1 MQKSYVFRK
10 WLILSKHSFLQLLL
24 LTCLIGNVN
33 ALDGVAQEILKTR
46 ISLNMRNMQIENVL
60 NEIQTKAKVRF
71 AFSSK
76 FVQNVQPITITA
88 DNQTLDKV
96 LDDLLQP
103 LNLKY
108 RVSKSLIIIS
118 RDEKAK
124 SQGNI
129 ERVPEIN
136 NADRLLASEILIKGR
151 VNDEKGISLPGVS
164 IVIKGTTKG
173 TTTDASGRFELNVAQ
188 AGAILTFSFVGY
200 TTFETA
206 VTTESEMN
214 IRLDPDLGLLNEVL
228 VVGYGTQKKVNST
241 GAVDMIKGDALVN
254 RPTPTVS
261 QALQGKVSGVN
272 FSTGSFGFEPGAGL
286 GIQIRGQGTPLVLI
300 DNVVGS
306 LNGINP
312 NDIESV
318 SILKDAAASAIYG
331 ARAPYGVVLI
341 TTKSGSNT
349 GKLNIEFSTSTSLIT
364 PNRMPH
370 MADSYTTALALNEAA
385 VNTGVAAV
393 FTNETVDRI
402 IAYQKNPGG
411 TPETVPNPA
420 NTKLWANTFTSNANY
435 DWFDVYYGKGNRNQQ
450 NLSFSG
456 GSKAMNFYISAGR
469 QYDGGVLQVATDNYR
484 RYNTIAKFDAHLT
497 NWLTL
502 SSNSR
507 FYNTSRRV
515 PAYDNQGDYDLLFHQ
530 VARTFPSQYM
540 TSPNGILSIQSK
552 IPWTRDAGFETRKAN
567 DFVQRFAAV
576 ATPLKN
582 WTINADFTYQ
592 LTSTE
597 FTSNNFTVYEDA
609 VDGSPV
615 ISGSTS
621 PAFVAK
627 SQNLYQYNTSNIF
640 STYKLDLRDNHHL
653 SALVGYQMEKS
664 INTYLYGKRNGLI
677 SSEVPALST
686 ATGSIDATDGV
697 DPYATQGFF
706 TRLSYN
712 FKEKYLFEFNS
723 RYDGTYKFA
732 EGKRWGFFPSF
743 SAGWNVAEES
753 FWKPIYNTV
762 GQFKLRA
769 SWGEL
774 GNQLTANPYQDLALI
789 GTNSNLAYIIN
800 GVRPGYTTA
809 PNLINPNVT
818 WETSTTTNVGLDVGF
833 FKNRLQLTTEVY
845 NRKTFDQL
853 GPSIALPAVLG
864 AAIPQSNNMETS
876 TNGWELNLT
885 WNDRIGKDFTYSVTG
900 MMFDYH
906 TKITKYNNPTKLL
919 ANPYSGKNL
928 NEIWGLVS
936 DGLIKTQEE
945 ATAINTNST
954 QKTVSGQVWK
964 TGDVKYQDLNGDN
977 LITYGTNTVD
987 NPGDRRVIGNTTPRY
1002 QFGLTLSA
1010 RWKGFDFSMF
1020 WQGVAKRDLDLSG
1033 NFMYGFATTVQGSI
1047 FPGHLNYYRDADATT
1062 YTGLGKNEDSYFPRP
1077 YLDANMNNKNQ
1088 LTQTRYLQNGAY
1100 ARLKNMQL
1108 GYTVPASVL
1117 NKINLRQL
1125 YVYVSGENIATISKL
1140 PVHFDVETANVGPR
1154 GNGKS
1159 YFSQKAFTMGIN
1171 FKF

>member
-1 MQKSYVFRK
+1 MRKCYVFWK
-10 WLILSKHSFLQLLL
+10 WPNLSKHSFLQILLM
-24 LTCLIGNVN
+24 TFLISNVY
-33 ALDGVAQEILKTR
+33 AISGIAQAILKQR
-46 ISLNMRNMQIENVL
+46 ITLNIKNRPIEYVL
-60 NEIQTKAKVRF
+60 EEIQTRAKVKF
-71 AFSSK
+71 AFSPK
-76 FVQNVQPITITA
+76 YVQAGKPISISVENQP
-88 DNQTLDKV
+88 LDEV
-96 LDDLLQP
+96 LAGILKP

-108 RVSKSLIIIS
+108 RVSKSLVIIT
-118 RDEKAK
+118 RDDKGK
-124 SQGNI
+124 SQSNI
-129 ERVPEIN
+129 EPLREGAFVDP
-136 NADRLLASEILIKGR
+136 LLAAEVLVKGK
-151 VNDEKGISLPGVS
+151 VSDEHGVGLPGVS

-173 TTTDASGRFELNVAQ
+173 TTTDVEGRFELNAEQ
-188 AGAILTFSFVGY
+188 TGAVLTFSFVGY
-200 TTFETA
+200 ITYEATVTA
-206 VTTESEMN
+206 QTEMN
-214 IRLDPDLGLLNEVL
+214 IRLDQDLGQLSEVL

-241 GAVDMIKGDALVN
+241 GAVDMIKGDALIN
-254 RPTPTVS
+254 RPTATVS

-272 FSTGSFGFEPGAGL
+272 FSAGSFGFEPGAAL
-286 GIQIRGQGTPLVLI
+286 GIQIRGQGSPLVLI

-306 LNGINP
+306 LNGLNP
-312 NDIESV
+312 NDIESI

-349 GKLNIEFSTSTSLIT
+349 NKLNIEFSTSTSSIK

-370 MADSYTTALALNEAA
+370 LADSYKTALALNEAA
-385 VNTGVAAV
+385 INTGVAAV

-402 IAYQKNPGG
+402 ITYQKDPGN
-411 TPETVPNPA
+411 TPETVPNPT
-420 NTKLWANTFTSNANY
+420 NTKLWANTFMSNANY

-450 NLSFSG
+450 NISLSG
-456 GSKAMNFYISAGR
+456 GSKLMNFYLSAGR
-469 QYDGGVLQVATDNYR
+469 QYDGGILQVATDNYR

-497 NWLTL
+497 DWLTL

-507 FYNTSRRV
+507 YYSSNRQV
-515 PAYDNQGDYDLLFHQ
+515 PAYDNQGNYDLLFHQ

-540 TSPNGILSIQSK
+540 ISPNGVYSIQSK
-552 IPWTRDAGFETRKAN
+552 IPWTRDAGNETTKTN

-576 ATPLKN
+576 ATPMKN
-582 WTINADFTYQ
+582 WTVNADFTYQ
-592 LTSTE
+592 LNSAE

-621 PAFVAK
+621 PAYVAK
-627 SQNLYQYNTSNIF
+627 SQKLYLYNTSNIF
-640 STYKLDLRDNHHL
+640 TTYKMDVADKHHF

-664 INTYLYGKRNGLI
+664 KSSYLYGKRNGLI
-677 SSEVPALST
+677 SSEVPALAT
-686 ATGSIDATDGV
+686 ATRAIDAMDTLAS
-697 DPYATQGFF
+697 YATQGFF
-706 TRLSYN
+706 GRLTYN

-732 EGKRWGFFPSF
+732 ESKRWGFFPSF

-753 FWKPIYNTV
+753 FWEPLANTV
-762 GQFKLRA
+762 GQFKIRA

-774 GNQLTANPYQDLALI
+774 GNQLTAAPYQDLALI
-789 GTNSNLAYIIN
+789 GTNSNLAYILN

-809 PNLINPNVT
+809 PNLVNPNVT
-818 WETSTTTNVGLDVGF
+818 WETSTTTNFGIDAGF
-833 FKNRLQLTTEVY
+833 LKNRLQLTTEFY

-853 GPSIALPAVLG
+853 GPAQALPAVLG
-864 AAIPQSNNMETS
+864 ATIPQSNNMETS

-900 MMFDYH
+900 MMFDYR

-919 ANPYSGKNL
+919 ANPYTGKMAG
-928 NEIWGLVS
+928 EIWGLVS
-936 DGLIKTQEE
+936 DGLIRTQED
-945 ATAINTNST
+945 ANNINTKGI

-964 TGDVKYQDLNGDN
+964 TGDVQYQDLNGDG
-977 LITYGTNTVD
+977 LIAYGNNTVD
-987 NPGDRRVIGNTTPRY
+987 NPGDRKVIGNVTPRY

-1010 RWKGFDFSMF
+1010 KWKGFDFSMF

-1033 NFMYGFATTVQGSI
+1033 NFMYGFSTTIQGSI

-1062 YTGLGKNEDSYFPRP
+1062 YAGLGKNEDSYFPRP

-1100 ARLKNMQL
+1100 ARMKNMQL
-1108 GYTVPASVL
+1108 GYTVPFSLVS
-1117 NKINLRQL
+1117 KISLRQI
-1125 YVYVSGENIATISKL
+1125 YVYVSGENMATISKL
-1140 PVHFDVETANVGPR
+1140 PAHFDPETANVGPR

-1171 FKF
+1171 IKF